1 VSESQSAAGPL
12 IHGIPLALWV
22 TIVVAVASPIF
33 TLITVWR
40 SSAISRRNLRDQLV
54 HDAQQRDL
62 ERKMSL
68 RRDVFLEAA
77 AALTHTNALVGRAAN
92 VDLDQNAIADEFAND
107 LATVSKV
114 HIVANDDTIEA
125 VMTYVNELGPAFMEM
140 TRRRVPLAIRKR
152 MIDTHVALM
161 NKASADRE
169 RFIAIM
175 QQYNLQGVR
184 DKEKWDA
191 VNVQAQYASEQ
202 FDSQRKNVD
211 QLGIDQTK
219 GQLEISE
226 RVMELAVRIT
236 RLLPDAVIAVRN
248 EMRMPLDTIRYQRSW
263 ALQREKMSEAWAPVR
278 SDIEKLIEKMEADA
292 RPQVVPPPLPPP

>member
-22 TIVVAVASPIF
+22 TIVVAVASPLF

-40 SSAISRRNLRDQLV
+40 SNANSRRNLRNQLA
-54 HDAQQRDL
+54 HDTEQRDL

-68 RRDVFLEAA
+68 RREVYLQAA

-92 VDLDQNAIADEFAND
+92 VEYDQNKIADKFTAD
-107 LATVSKV
+107 LATISKV
-114 HIVANDDTIEA
+114 HIVASDDTIEA
-125 VMTYVNELGPAFMEM
+125 VMTYIKELGPAFMEM
-140 TRRRVPLAIRKR
+140 SRRRLPLAIRKK
-152 MIDTHVALM
+152 MIETHVALM
-161 NKASADRE
+161 NKAGSDRE

-191 VNVQAQYASEQ
+191 VNAQAQYASEQ
-202 FDSQRKNVD
+202 FDSQRTIVD

-226 RVMELAVRIT
+226 RIMELAARNT
-236 RLLPDAVIAVRN
+236 KLLPDAILAVRN
-248 EMRMPLDTIRYQRSW
+248 EMEMPLDRIRYERNW
-263 ALQREKMSEAWAPVR
+263 ELQREKMSEAWTPVR

-292 RPQVVPPPLPPP
+292 RSQAAPPPSST